1 MENNVRNSKLNKSDL
16 LLINNILNE
25 KKTYNK
31 IEDIEKLRKKEIL
44 ILIEDKLSKFIGYDM
59 EKKDIDKLGE
69 QVDEIISKLLQFLE
83 KRGDL

>member
-1 MENNVRNSKLNKSDL
+1 MENNVRISKLNESDL
-16 LLINNILNE
+16 LLINNILNG

-31 IEDIEKLRKKEIL
+31 IEDIENLTKKEIL

-59 EKKDIDKLGE
+59 EKNDIDKLGE

-83 KRGDL
+83 KRGEL